1 MEKTQNQQNQSNF
14 KEEPKLIIVPM
25 QQVFEGVYICPRNC
39 GIILD
44 NLFVFPIINKDG
56 EPDPH
61 QIPFKIIASDD
72 EYKIL
77 PQQKSMTNKYVLLC
91 QKVIKGITRMVEIVN
106 AKEGDVKDESETEL
120 GY

>member
-1 MEKTQNQQNQSNF
+1 MEKTQQQSQNNF

-39 GIILD
+39 GIMLD

-61 QIPFKIIASDD
+61 QIPFKIMASDD
-72 EYKIL
+72 GYKIL
-77 PQQKSMTNKYVLLC
+77 PQQKSQTNKYVLLY
-91 QKVIKGITRMVEIVN
+91 QKVIKGITRMIERVDTD
-106 AKEGDVKDESETEL
+106 GDAAKDESIEEDT
-120 GY
+120 